1 MNRKPIVAAPVLAVA
16 LTLAATA
23 CESSAPPPPPSTY
36 DPYAPGSGG
45 GGNFASWQNTV
56 NSICEEER
64 VAWSSGLATAL
75 TGLFSV
81 PFKPGFSP
89 VPSDSRATD
98 FANAVASLSAADAA
112 YARAQT
118 QDAAQTLNAAKT
130 EAGRAARALN
140 APSCIALAT
149 G

>member
-1 MNRKPIVAAPVLAVA
+1 
-16 LTLAATA
+16 
-23 CESSAPPPPPSTY
+23 
-36 DPYAPGSGG
+36 
-45 GGNFASWQNTV
+45 V

-81 PFKPGFSP
+81 PFKPEF
-89 VPSDSRATD
+89 SDSRATD